1 MHFGASLNFV
11 PQMSASLASPS
22 LGSDQQHALQRE
34 WKGLVSLGGHE
45 EKTCGDEKLTMC
57 AMASPFSM
65 RQELSSSS
73 KSEEDRPWE
82 SGEDSVAG
90 DETGRGRRSRTGG
103 QSHRVEWPATA
114 RCCHSQ

>member
-57 AMASPFSM
+57 AMASFSM
-65 RQELSSSS
+65 TLEVNSA

-90 DETGRGRRSRTGG
+90 DETGRGRRSKTGG
-103 QSHRVEWPATA
+103 QSHRVECPATA